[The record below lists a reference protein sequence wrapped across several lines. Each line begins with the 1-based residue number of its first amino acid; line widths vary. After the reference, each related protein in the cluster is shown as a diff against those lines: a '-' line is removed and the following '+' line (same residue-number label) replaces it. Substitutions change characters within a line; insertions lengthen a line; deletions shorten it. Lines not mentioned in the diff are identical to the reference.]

1 LAIPTKFAACPFR
14 TICFECW
21 AFTPHSA
28 AHLLQTS
35 VILSDHYWRSHFFA
49 NPRILGQIVALDG
62 KPFTVVGVMPTNF
75 YLSIPIVDLWLP
87 FALTAQGSASHDK
100 HSLLVIARLK
110 PGLTLQQAR
119 AKMRGIQS
127 RLANLYQK
135 DDAGWT
141 VYLERLHD
149 PGLGE
154 FRNIVVTI
162 LGAVWFTLLIACIN
176 VANMFLA
183 RGAMRQRELAVRA
196 ALGAGG
202 SRLIRQ
208 LLTETVLVSAFGG
221 FLGLALAMAA
231 MRFLVRVLMILDFLQ
246 NLRRPEARRFT

>member
-1 LAIPTKFAACPFR
+1 
-14 TICFECW
+14 
-21 AFTPHSA
+21 
-28 AHLLQTS
+28 
-35 VILSDHYWRSHFFA
+35 
-49 NPRILGQIVALDG
+49 
-62 KPFTVVGVMPTNF
+62 M
-75 YLSIPIVDLWLP
+75 
-87 FALTAQGSASHDK
+87 
-100 HSLLVIARLK
+100 
-110 PGLTLQQAR
+110 
-119 AKMRGIQS
+119 
-127 RLANLYQK
+127 
-135 DDAGWT
+135 
-141 VYLERLHD
+141 HD

-196 ALGAGG
+196 ALGAAGG
-202 SRLIRQ
+202 RLIRQ